1 MSVRIVRLKNGEDVI
16 SDIYEVTSNADGE
29 DEANKT
35 PVAYQL
41 RFPHSI
47 FIKPGMDIDVDGGNI
62 QKLSDPEVVMEP
74 WLPLCKHPHIF
85 FRIDEVVAAYET
97 HDTVIE
103 QYTQLVEAQI
113 HEYGDSEGGTPQ
125 GEE

>member
-16 SDIYEVTSNADGE
+16 SDIYEVTSNAEGE
-29 DEANKT
+29 DDSDKT

-41 RFPHSI
+41 RYPHSI
-47 FIKPGMDIDVDGGNI
+47 FIKPGMDVDIDGGNI

-97 HDTVIE
+97 HDTVIV
-103 QYTQLVEAQI
+103 QYTQLIEAQI
-113 HEYGDSEGGTPQ
+113 NEYGVSEGNPSE

>member
-1 MSVRIVRLKNGEDVI
+1 MSVRIVRLKSGEDVI
-16 SDIYEVTSNADGE
+16 SDIYEVTSNAEKEE
-29 DEANKT
+29 DKQ

-41 RFPHSI
+41 RYPHSI
-47 FIKPGMDIDVDGGNI
+47 FIRSGMNIDVDGGNI

-74 WLPLCKHPHIF
+74 WLPLSKNPYIF

-103 QYTQLVEAQI
+103 QYNSLVEAQ
-113 HEYGDSEGGTPQ
+113 ENGGSENVAPDT
-125 GEE
+125 EE